1 MLPKLQALNDGAASD
16 EFWCCKIAIVGIAF
30 VVQGSR

>member
-16 EFWCCKIAIVGIAF
+16 ECRCWKLAIVGIAF
-30 VVQGSR
+30 MLQGSR